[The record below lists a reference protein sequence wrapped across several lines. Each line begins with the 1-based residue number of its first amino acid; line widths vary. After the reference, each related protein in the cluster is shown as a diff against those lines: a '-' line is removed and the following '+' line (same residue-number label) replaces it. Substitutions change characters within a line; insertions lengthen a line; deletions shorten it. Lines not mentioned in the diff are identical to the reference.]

1 LSDIQVVCMG
11 VITVDTIALVDQY
24 PQEDERV
31 VAQQISRAGGGPA
44 AVAAVA
50 LSRLGIRSAI
60 VGTIGDDAD
69 GKEVLRIFEKEGVD
83 TSGVSIGNTATAGSG
98 NTATAGSVI
107 VASKKNSARAISTR
121 QPVTQ
126 SPLNESAKKMISA
139 AEWLHVDHVGVTRFN
154 AAGITRGTGPQISF
168 DAGYGVENFDP
179 SLVDLFV
186 PTDRQ
191 MSLRYPGVSLS
202 VALENDSTKSGNTV
216 VATQGSAGSSGYS
229 PETGLVSASGFKVEV
244 TSTLGAG
251 DVFHGALIA
260 QIIQGFE
267 LSQALRRANA
277 VAALSCR
284 GLDGQSMIPTT
295 AELNAFLEANK

>member
-1 LSDIQVVCMG
+1 MG

-83 TSGVSIGNTATAGSG
+83 TSGVSIGNTATAGS
-98 NTATAGSVI
+98 VI

-121 QPVTQ
+121 QPVSQ
-126 SPLNESAKKMISA
+126 SPLNESAKKLISA
-139 AEWLHVDHVGVTRFN
+139 AEWLHVDHVGVTRLN
-154 AAGITRGTGPQISF
+154 EAGITRGKGPQISF
-168 DAGYGVENFDP
+168 DAGYGVEDFDP

-191 MSLRYPGVSLS
+191 MALRYPGVDLS
-202 VALENDSTKSGNTV
+202 VALENDSKKADNTV

-229 PETGLVSASGFKVEV
+229 PETGLVSASGFKVNV

-260 QIIQGFE
+260 QVIQGFE
-267 LSQALRRANA
+267 LSVALRRANA

>member
-1 LSDIQVVCMG
+1 MG

-83 TSGVSIGNTATAGSG
+83 TSGVSIGNTATAGS
-98 NTATAGSVI
+98 VI
-107 VASKKNSARAISTR
+107 VASKKNNARAISTR

-139 AEWLHVDHVGVTRFN
+139 AEWLHVDHVGVTRLN
-154 AAGITRGTGPQISF
+154 EAGITRGKGPQISF
-168 DAGYGVENFDP
+168 DAGYGVEDFDP

-267 LSQALRRANA
+267 LSVALHRANA

>member
-1 LSDIQVVCMG
+1 MG

-83 TSGVSIGNTATAGSG
+83 TSGISIGKV
-98 NTATAGSVI
+98 ATAGSVI

-126 SPLNESAKKMISA
+126 APLNESAKKIISA
-139 AEWLHVDHVGVTRFN
+139 AEWLHVDHVGVTRLN
-154 AAGITRGTGPQISF
+154 EAGITRGKGPQISF
-168 DAGYGVENFDP
+168 DAGYGVEDFDP

-191 MSLRYPGVSLS
+191 MSLRYPGVALS

>member
-1 LSDIQVVCMG
+1 MSKIQVVCMG

-83 TSGVSIGNTATAGSG
+83 TSGVSIGNTATAGS
-98 NTATAGSVI
+98 VI

-139 AEWLHVDHVGVTRFN
+139 AEWLHVDHVGVTRLN
-154 AAGITRGTGPQISF
+154 EAGITRGKGPQISF

-191 MSLRYPGVSLS
+191 MARRYPGVALS

-229 PETGLVSASGFKVEV
+229 PETGLVSASGFKIEV

>member
-1 LSDIQVVCMG
+1 MG

-83 TSGVSIGNTATAGSG
+83 TSGVSIGNTATAGS
-98 NTATAGSVI
+98 VI

-139 AEWLHVDHVGVTRFN
+139 AEWLHVDHVGVTRLN
-154 AAGITRGTGPQISF
+154 EAGITRGKGPQISF

-191 MSLRYPGVSLS
+191 MALRYPGVALS
-202 VALENDSTKSGNTV
+202 VAIKNDSTKSGNTV